1 LAIAFCAL
9 ATPALAAKPAPA
21 PRAPEAVAADLRDE
35 AMAGHSQGFDFVSE
49 MTTRFGPRP
58 AGSAP
63 QNRASA
69 WAAKALTAMGFQ
81 NVHLETYP
89 MVAWDRGEERVEIVA
104 PEPQPL
110 VANALGGSPA
120 TPPEGITGEVVIFAD
135 MDALRAAPMG
145 SLNGKIAF
153 VARTTPMR
161 QDGSTYRIMG
171 QARAVGAIEAAKRGA
186 VGYMLRSIGTDGRR
200 FAHTGSTHYQDGK
213 VPVPA
218 FALSRPDADQ
228 IERLARL
235 GETVRV
241 RLFSTASLDFK
252 AHSTNVVA
260 DIPGSEHPEQIVLIG
275 AHIDSWDTAPGG
287 TDDGFGVGVVVGAA
301 KLIADLPTRPKRTL
315 RVVLYGAEEVTQPT
329 AKNVAGRGYSE
340 PHAAEMVNHVLV
352 GESDDGAGSALSVSL
367 PAGAAESA
375 FGKTLLKL
383 VDPLDILPSRIPPG
397 RGGEDVGTV
406 VDAGAPAF
414 AFNLDQTR
422 TLDLHHTPDDTLDK
436 IDQKNLNQ
444 NIAGW
449 AALLWLAADGDTDF
463 RAMAAGK

>member
-1 LAIAFCAL
+1 
-9 ATPALAAKPAPA
+9 
-21 PRAPEAVAADLRDE
+21 
-35 AMAGHSQGFDFVSE
+35 
-49 MTTRFGPRP
+49 
-58 AGSAP
+58 
-63 QNRASA
+63 
-69 WAAKALTAMGFQ
+69 MGFE

-89 MVAWDRGEERVEIVA
+89 MVAWDRGEERAEIVA

-120 TPPEGITGEVVIFAD
+120 TPPEGVTGEVAIFAD
-135 MDALRAAPMG
+135 MAALKAAPIG
-145 SLNGKIAF
+145 SLNGKIAY
-153 VARTTPMR
+153 VARTTPVR
-161 QDGSTYRIMG
+161 QDGSTYRVMG
-171 QARAVGAIEAAKRGA
+171 QARAVGPIEAAKRGA

-200 FAHTGSTHYQDGK
+200 FAHTGSTHYEDGK

-228 IERLARL
+228 IERLAKL

-241 RLFSTASLDFK
+241 RLYSTAALDFH

-260 DIPGSEHPEQIVLIG
+260 DIKGSEHPEQIVLVG

-301 KLIADLPTRPKRTL
+301 KLIRDLPARPRRTL
-315 RVVLYGAEEVTQPT
+315 RVVLYGAEEVTQPN
-329 AKNVAGRGYSE
+329 AHDVAGRGYSE
-340 PHAAEMVNHVLV
+340 PHAAELPNHVLV

-367 PAGAAESA
+367 PAGADQTE
-375 FGKTLLKL
+375 FGKTVLRLL
-383 VDPLDILPSRIPPG
+383 DPLDILPSRSPPG
-397 RGGEDVGTV
+397 RGGEDVGTI

-436 IDQKNLNQ
+436 IDLKNLNQ

-449 AALLWLAADGDTDF
+449 AALLWLAADTDVDF
-463 RAMAAGK
+463 RAMAAQAGKTGGAQ